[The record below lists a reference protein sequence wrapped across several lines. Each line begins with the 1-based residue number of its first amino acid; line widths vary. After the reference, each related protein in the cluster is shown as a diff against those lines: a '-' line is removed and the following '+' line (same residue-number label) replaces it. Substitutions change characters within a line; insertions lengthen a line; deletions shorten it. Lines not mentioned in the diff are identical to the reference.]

1 MTEDLLSVMPKLQ
14 KKGIFC
20 ISLAALFGSE
30 FPVTGSIH
38 TEAAQLPFRILQE
51 GLLQHEE
58 LTQMPAEGTLSLKF
72 YYLNQHK
79 ISLKAKTA
87 FLLVGPPPPLPV
99 FFLFSKN

>member
-1 MTEDLLSVMPKLQ
+1 MSKLQ
-14 KKGIFC
+14 KKGIFF
-20 ISLAALFGSE
+20 IILGALFGSE

-79 ISLKAKTA
+79 ISLNARTA
-87 FLLVGPPPPLPV
+87 SLLIAPPPPPPV